1 MWNKTTNKSAVL
13 DLPLTNEEKL
23 VRNMTNGAG
32 CGYNGHEMANFSIL
46 GGIQKVTRRLKNP
59 ELQENSLF
67 RELVGRILT
76 EAAFKGKA
84 YLEGQR
90 MP

>member
-67 RELVGRILT
+67 RELVGRIST
-76 EAAFKGKA
+76 EAAFKGKT

-90 MP
+90 ML